1 MAKITFTLRQTSE
14 ASTEQSI
21 TVRHSHKG
29 SDFTKA
35 TGVSLE
41 PHYFDKQSGKV
52 SVDHPKSPEY
62 NETISL
68 IYNRINRLRDTLVR
82 QGIEPTR
89 PAMAQAWQAEDE
101 AARIKA
107 NIKQILID
115 AQPGIANMKEI
126 FYRDLLREEAEL
138 VEKLAAKKKEIQL
151 YELKNG
157 YNDGRLLSVYIGR
170 YADEM
175 EKTAASNTLRIYR
188 NLAKV
193 VADYD
198 QQWRADEVN
207 KATLA
212 KFENWLIDSN
222 KKNLTIKDAITKV
235 KTVVYHY
242 ADTLGIKPD
251 MLTSLR
257 THKTKV
263 MKKRNPNVIYLTKP
277 ELLDLMAIELT
288 NEVEQ
293 RVRDRF
299 VLMSLLGIRW
309 SDSAISKADIEE
321 GHLRITT
328 EKTDTEVMIP
338 ISPQAMEILTRY
350 NFTIPAYQS
359 QYFNIVIK
367 KVCAR
372 VPSLNRPIWYKE
384 YRGVNKAEKT
394 EKPKYEA
401 ISAHVARKTFINLA
415 LLKGINPVAL
425 AGVVGHE
432 GTELIMTTYGSK
444 QAGKEVILNLLD

>member
-1 MAKITFTLRQTSE
+1 MAKITFLLRETSKT
-14 ASTEQSI
+14 STVQSI

-29 SDFTKA
+29 SNFVKA
-35 TGVSLE
+35 TGVSID
-41 PHYFDKQSGKV
+41 PIYFDIASGKV
-52 SVDHPKSPEY
+52 VPKHPDAPAL
-62 NETISL
+62 NETISSV
-68 IYNRINRLRDTLVR
+68 YNRIDRLRSKLEK

-89 PAMAQAWQAEDE
+89 AAMAEAWQIDE
-101 AARIKA
+101 NVRRIVTE
-107 NIKQILID
+107 
-115 AQPGIANMKEI
+115 AQPSNERAKGML
-126 FYRDLLREEAEL
+126 YRDMLREQAEL
-138 VEKLAAKKKEIQL
+138 LEKLAAIKKKIQL
-151 YELKNG
+151 YEVENG

-175 EKTAASNTLRIYR
+175 EKTAADNTTRIYR
-188 NLAKV
+188 NLANV
-193 VADYD
+193 VTAFDYE
-198 QQWRADEVN
+198 WRVDEVT
-207 KATLA
+207 KVTLA
-212 KFENWLIDSN
+212 KFEDWLIDSG
-222 KKNLTIKDAITKV
+222 KKNLTIKDAITKI

-242 ADTLGIKPD
+242 ADILGVKPEVI
-251 MLTSLR
+251 TALR

-263 MKKRNPNVIYLTKP
+263 LKKRNPNVIYLTKN
-277 ELLDLMAIELT
+277 ELLDLMAVELT
-288 NEVEQ
+288 NKVEQ

-299 VLMSLLGIRW
+299 VLMSLLGVRW
-309 SDSAISKADIEE
+309 SDSTISKADIED

-338 ISPQAMEILTRY
+338 ISPPAMEILERY
-350 NFTIPAYQS
+350 NFTIPVYQS
-359 QYFNIVIK
+359 QYFNIIIK

-394 EKPKYEA
+394 EKPKYET
-401 ISAHVARKTFINLA
+401 ISTHVARKTFINLA

>member
-1 MAKITFTLRQTSE
+1 MAKITFLLRKTSE

-29 SDFTKA
+29 SNFAKA
-35 TGVSLE
+35 TGVSID
-41 PHYFDKQSGKV
+41 PIYFDAPTGKV
-52 SVDHPKSPEY
+52 NPKHPDAPTL
-62 NETISL
+62 NEKISL
-68 IYNRINRLRDTLVR
+68 VYNRVDRLRDKLEK

-89 PAMAQAWQAEDE
+89 EAMAHAWQVDENVRKIVAE
-101 AARIKA
+101 
-107 NIKQILID
+107 
-115 AQPGIANMKEI
+115 AQPSNERAKGML
-126 FYRDLLREEAEL
+126 YRDMLREQAEL
-138 VEKLAAKKKEIQL
+138 VEKLAAMKKKIQL
-151 YELKNG
+151 YELENG
-157 YNDGRLLSVYIGR
+157 YNDGRLLSVHIER

-175 EKTAASNTLRIYR
+175 EQTAADNTIRIYR

-193 VADYD
+193 VTVFD

-212 KFENWLIDSN
+212 KFETWLIECN

-235 KTVVYHY
+235 KTVVYYY
-242 ADTLGIKPD
+242 ADALEIKPD
-251 MLTSLR
+251 VLTSLR

-263 MKKRNPNVIYLTKP
+263 LKKRNPNIIYLTKP

-288 NEVEQ
+288 NKVEQ

-309 SDSAISKADIEE
+309 SDSNISKADIEE

-338 ISPQAMEILTRY
+338 ISPPAMEILTRY
-350 NFTIPAYQS
+350 NFTIPVYQS

-372 VPSLNRPIWYKE
+372 VPSLNRTIWYKE

-432 GTELIMTTYGSK
+432 GTDLIMNTYGSK